1 MGTYRRLLVEMV
13 TQRLTFDYQLVEAE
27 NNQTTTND
35 LFYTLSMG
43 HRVHR
48 IACNYP
54 YDQVHITEY
63 TANEAEASKTEKDS
77 FVYRYLV
84 WVPLLNDFQEMVQ
97 SFKRYAEK
105 VKWNVIDQ
113 LIVASTELDPLNTF
127 IVDQLREKNTKYKRL
142 LFAILPPALP
152 AQCRPTAR
160 EWLKLHLSKERTT
173 TEALPDHREQ
183 GRYRQAR
190 RFEVPFF
197 LLLTAT
203 TCSLPRFACATQCR
217 RRPPTTR
224 STSATCAS
232 TSTEPSSRAATA
244 SRWTGG
250 PTCLRRGRTHGKRP

>member
-1 MGTYRRLLVEMV
+1 M
-13 TQRLTFDYQLVEAE
+13 
-27 NNQTTTND
+27 
-35 LFYTLSMG
+35 
-43 HRVHR
+43 
-48 IACNYP
+48 
-54 YDQVHITEY
+54 
-63 TANEAEASKTEKDS
+63 
-77 FVYRYLV
+77 
-84 WVPLLNDFQEMVQ
+84 Q

-224 STSATCAS
+224 STSAICAS
-232 TSTEPSSRAATA
+232 TSPNQAAEQRRPPGGLAVRPACDGENPRQTSATLSCSKGSRAGLLE
-244 SRWTGG
+244 SKKDS
-250 PTCLRRGRTHGKRP
+250 GRDEWVVLTVS